1 MKLSIRTHSCQ
12 WKADTARCF
21 YFSSAT
27 SNKTTMCLFQSG
39 KDIPPFVRLS
49 LRTLQ
54 YLVIPLL
61 SLSIVIV
68 GALHIDDCK
77 IQPLL
82 PIWHIVAGSSGLC
95 TPFFYLLFDDV
106 SPWLTRRFPGISDFI
121 DNAVVCLLP
130 IYIVF
135 EVAWL
140 ITGTF
145 WVMGTPEVENPE
157 MCHHTVYVFS
167 YVVVVN
173 FWIHILTPL
182 VFMFGLC
189 CTRICPY
196 CGYCAYWNFLK
207 KAMDNWTRRTRMII
221 CSLVAFPLAISMIT
235 VGAISIEQCSKEVNN
250 SSSLTTESQIQDDM
264 VISEN
269 KSSISMMTH
278 LEKVHIP
285 VWLLVSGCAVFFVPG
300 IYFIYDKY
308 CKTESGGPLIKSAS
322 KWLVISFLL
331 CGLAWS
337 IVGFLWVF
345 SAHDHE
351 TCGNDT
357 ATYQFAYA
365 TLIILNFIMDIW
377 ICFKIC
383 VVLYWAFLSDE

>member
-1 MKLSIRTHSCQ
+1 
-12 WKADTARCF
+12 
-21 YFSSAT
+21 
-27 SNKTTMCLFQSG
+27 MCLFQH
-39 KDIPPFVRLS
+39 KADLPPTIRVALII
-49 LRTLQ
+49 LQ
-54 YLVIPLL
+54 YMVIPLL
-61 SLSIVIV
+61 SLAIVIV
-68 GALHIDDCK
+68 GALHINDCQV
-77 IQPLL
+77 QPLL
-82 PIWHIVAGSSGLC
+82 PIWHIVAGASGLC

-121 DNAVVCLLP
+121 DNAVVCFLP

-145 WVMGTPEVENPE
+145 WVMGTAGVEDPLQCN
-157 MCHHTVYVFS
+157 HTVYVFS

-235 VGAISIEQCSKEVNN
+235 VGALSIDTCSKEADLTNTN
-250 SSSLTTESQIQDDM
+250 SSTVLSDSTSNQTTD
-264 VISEN
+264 N
-269 KSSISMMTH
+269 KVMTH

-300 IYFIYDKY
+300 IYFVYDKY
-308 CKTESGGPLIKSAS
+308 CKDESGGPLIKRAS
-322 KWLVISFLL
+322 KYLVISYLL

-345 SAHDHE
+345 SAHDHT

>member
-1 MKLSIRTHSCQ
+1 
-12 WKADTARCF
+12 
-21 YFSSAT
+21 
-27 SNKTTMCLFQSG
+27 MCLFQSG

-61 SLSIVIV
+61 SLAIVIV
-68 GALHIDDCK
+68 GALHLGDCQV
-77 IQPLL
+77 QPLL
-82 PIWHIVAGSSGLC
+82 PIWHIVAGASGLC

-121 DNAVVCLLP
+121 DNAVVCILP

-145 WVMGTPEVENPE
+145 WVMGTAGVEDPLQCN
-157 MCHHTVYVFS
+157 HTVYIFS

-221 CSLVAFPLAISMIT
+221 CSLVAFPLAISMVT
-235 VGAISIEQCSKEVNN
+235 VGAISIEQCSKEKSGEDYNNQTFN
-250 SSSLTTESQIQDDM
+250 SSSNITNDGGDHD
-264 VISEN
+264 N
-269 KSSISMMTH
+269 Y
-278 LEKVHIP
+278 LEMVHIP

-308 CKTESGGPLIKSAS
+308 CKDESGGPLIKSAS
-322 KWLVISFLL
+322 NCLVISFLL

-337 IVGFLWVF
+337 LVGFLWIFGAVNH
-345 SAHDHE
+345 A
-351 TCGNDT
+351 TCGRDS
-357 ATYQFAYA
+357 ATYDFAFA